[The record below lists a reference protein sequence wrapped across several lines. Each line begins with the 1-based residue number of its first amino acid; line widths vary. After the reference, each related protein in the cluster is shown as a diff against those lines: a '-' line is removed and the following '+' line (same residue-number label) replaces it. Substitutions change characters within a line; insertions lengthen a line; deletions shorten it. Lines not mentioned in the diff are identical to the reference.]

1 MAQEIKG
8 KAEAIYALLQDELG
22 KPKRQRVNKVE
33 DEAEKAWE
41 EAEKAFQAVK
51 EAEEAEQA
59 GEVVSVNTSRI
70 NARAAARRAI
80 AAEAWAEQLKVDAD
94 EALQDS
100 ERAWKVFLDATESSE
115 CARTAVKAARAE
127 LGL

>member
-8 KAEAIYALLQDELG
+8 KAEAIIALVQDELS
-22 KPKRQRVNKVE
+22 KLKRQKVNKVE
-33 DEAEKAWE
+33 EEVEKAWE

-51 EAEEAEQA
+51 DAEEAEQA
-59 GEVVSVNTSRI
+59 GEVVSVNTPRI

-80 AAEAWAEQLKVDAD
+80 AAEAWAEQLKPDAD
-94 EALQDS
+94 KAHRDS
-100 ERAWKVFLDATESSE
+100 ERAWKVFMDEAGSKQVARATV
-115 CARTAVKAARAE
+115 RAARAE